1 MTCHLLRHVQDRKKS
16 TTEKH
21 NRKTKQKSEEKRRE
35 EKRRQPDRQRRV
47 DCCAA
52 THTTSKRNRQHW
64 LDMDSKKQKNENLKL
79 VRYQLQRLQQQLN
92 TTERL
97 VAVSSVQ
104 AQAMRKLGLLHA
116 SLFMAV
122 NQITEQDIVQLPGRA
137 EEEAVNDNER
147 RESREHAPAPDAPP
161 DASEAPDASGSQR

>member
-1 MTCHLLRHVQDRKKS
+1 
-16 TTEKH
+16 
-21 NRKTKQKSEEKRRE
+21 
-35 EKRRQPDRQRRV
+35 
-47 DCCAA
+47 
-52 THTTSKRNRQHW
+52 
-64 LDMDSKKQKNENLKL
+64 MDSKKQKNENLKL

-92 TTERL
+92 TTDRL

-137 EEEAVNDNER
+137 EEDAINDSDNER
-147 RESREHAPAPDAPP
+147 REQAAPLNAT
-161 DASEAPDASGSQR
+161 EGQQ